1 MYERSEPQHVIAPA
15 PDKPASGILVFGAPR
30 GGTSMVAGVLRLIG
44 TDMGARQG
52 RGNNEDLDI
61 QAARGNVG
69 NLGDVNHPDY
79 AAALERMRPV
89 IEARAAEGRVWGW
102 KDPHG
107 ALYARDVL
115 DLMPSPRLIGVFRD
129 PAASAERIHMLTGQP
144 VAESLADVLWLY
156 GKAQG
161 LIADPPAP
169 LAMVSYEKALVRPE
183 RFVEQLAF
191 FCGLKPDAKQISE
204 AVAFI
209 SPERGHGDPH
219 SPGWPREGAL

>member
-1 MYERSEPQHVIAPA
+1 MYERSEPLDILTPA
-15 PDKPASGILVFGAPR
+15 ADEPASGVLVFGAPR
-30 GGTSMVAGVLRLIG
+30 GGTSMVAGVLRLSG
-44 TDMGARQG
+44 LDMGARQG

-69 NLGDVNHPDY
+69 NLGDVTHPDY

-89 IEARAAEGRVWGW
+89 IEARAAEGRPWGW

-107 ALYARDVL
+107 GLYARDVL
-115 DLMPSPRLIGVFRD
+115 DVLPSPRLIAVFRD
-129 PAASAERIHMLTGQP
+129 PAAAAARIHMLTGQS
-144 VAESLADVLWLY
+144 VAEALNDVLWLY

-161 LIADPPAP
+161 LIAEPPAP
-169 LAMVSYEKALVRPE
+169 LAMASYEKALVRPE

-191 FCGLKPDAKQISE
+191 FCHLEPTPEQVRE